1 MRRIRSTLREH
12 WHFLIIV
19 TLLTLVTTFPTIVYV
34 FKTDVFWHPGGAE
47 RDVYIAFWDVWYG
60 EQFLAGQASPFYTD
74 QIFYPEGLSLE
85 FHPFFIPHIIAVNAL
100 NIFLPLSNAFSLA
113 YLMIIFLCALP
124 AYVYLHWLFKE
135 RWIALLGAV
144 IFALSPQVVGHPFH
158 PQIAFITTIPLAIY
172 FFERGIAEN
181 RPVLVLIAGLL
192 TGLTTIIGLYNYI
205 CLLIMLGFF
214 TIALAVARYRDKRF
228 WFNIALLI
236 ASVTLS
242 SLWRVYPLLTSSDS
256 LSEAANWH
264 GDAELATDAISYL
277 VNHEHPVLGPTLE
290 SILGTPDR
298 ANVSFTSYL
307 GLLPLLLIAIA
318 LFKSEERRQVMCW
331 AGLCGLFLFLRLGSH
346 LTVNGA
352 VYSNI
357 PLPKYFLNQLL
368 PEVFVSFWEVDH
380 FMMGALLPLA
390 VLVCF
395 GLVALQKRFPLAAK
409 PGFVLALTL
418 IVAFE
423 YHIPVETERIF
434 PEGDGKISQERLAFL
449 DWLEQENGEV
459 RLINLP
465 TGRRNS
471 KVYNLYQAL
480 SGYPRV
486 EGAISRTPES
496 AYDYIRANLLLNSWH
511 DKLPIS
517 CRTIDRDK
525 YLAELARLQADGFSH
540 VVFHLGFKYA
550 DRIMD
555 SFRAFEPSYADEFV
569 WIFRL
574 SELQSGCVGE
584 SSANYSFARIFSD
597 ALSEPSS
604 LGERHGAA
612 VVFAPSIPAADHFR
626 RDLRYFT
633 QIDRNIVTITSDA
646 DANIHIQSSAFPG
659 LDARADLS
667 AQAALWLVNSPQHF
681 NAEQRPAFQGW
692 FSERFHFCQRAE
704 ELDGITFDL
713 YLRADLP
720 CSAMDDS
727 SALEVEYDGG
737 ARLHN
742 ASYAVNEDLLHFYLA
757 WTNATTESYGF
768 SLQFFDESGHKALQ
782 YDNVINRQLLAIH
795 EIDTSSLP
803 EGAYSVQ
810 LIAYS
815 YETRK
820 SLGGRV
826 IKTGQSFERALEIAR
841 IEV

>member
-1 MRRIRSTLREH
+1 MRRIRSPLREH

-19 TLLTLVTTFPTIVYV
+19 TLLTLVTTFPTIAYV
-34 FKTDVFWHPGGAE
+34 LNTDVFWHPAGAD
-47 RDVYIAFWDVWYG
+47 RDIYIKFWDIWYG
-60 EQFLAGQASPFYTD
+60 KQFLTVQADRFYTD
-74 QIFYPEGLSLE
+74 LMFYPEGLSLT
-85 FHPFFIPHIIAVNAL
+85 FHPFFIPQIIVVNAL
-100 NIFLPLSNAFSLA
+100 GILMPVSNAYSLA
-113 YLMIIFLCALP
+113 YLLIIFLCALS
-124 AYVYLHWLFKE
+124 AYVYMSRLFNDK
-135 RWIALLGAV
+135 WIALLGAV
-144 IFALSPQVVGHPFH
+144 VFGFSPHVVGHPHH
-158 PQIAFITTIPLAIY
+158 PDIAFVATIPLALY
-172 FFERGIAEN
+172 FFHRGIDEN
-181 RPVLVLIAGLL
+181 RRVLVLIAGLI
-192 TGLTTIIGLYNYI
+192 TGLTTIISLYNYV

-214 TIALAVARYRDKRF
+214 VIALAVARYRDKGF
-228 WFNIALLI
+228 WLNVTLLVLTV
-236 ASVTLS
+236 SLS
-242 SLWRVYPLLTSSDS
+242 SLWRVYPLVAGSDS
-256 LSEAANWH
+256 LSEAATWH
-264 GDAELATDAISYL
+264 GEAEVRTDAISYL
-277 VNHEHPVLGPTLE
+277 VNHEHPLLGPTLE
-290 SILGTPDR
+290 TFLGTPDR

-331 AGLCGLFLFLRLGSH
+331 AGLCGLFLLLRLGSH

-395 GLVALQKRFPLAAK
+395 GLVALQKRFPLAAR

-434 PEGDGKISQERLAFL
+434 PEGDGTISQERLAFL

-480 SGYPRV
+480 SGFPRV

-496 AYDYIRANLLLNSWH
+496 VHDYIRANLLLNSWH

-525 YLAELARLQADGFSH
+525 YLAELARLEADGFSH

-550 DRIMD
+550 DRIID
-555 SFRAFEPSYADEFV
+555 SFRAFKPSYADEFV

-574 SELQSGCVGE
+574 SDLQSGCAGE

-704 ELDGITFDL
+704 EIDGITFDL

-768 SLQFFDESGHKALQ
+768 SLQFFDESGNKALQ
-782 YDNVINRQLLAIH
+782 YDNVIYRQLLAIH
-795 EIDTSSLP
+795 EIDTSPLP
-803 EGAYSVQ
+803 EGAYSVL